1 MLYIISNGNCP
12 IGAKKEIK
20 MALSDPIYVKLF
32 EDDYKKLKEI
42 SEDKKIKISYL
53 IRKIVNKYID
63 QHEEEFEF
71 IW

>member
-1 MLYIISNGNCP
+1 MTILGKGKSCALSHP
-12 IGAKKEIK
+12 KEVK

-32 EDDYKKLKEI
+32 KEDYEKLREI

-53 IRKIVNKYID
+53 IRKIVNKYIAR
-63 QHEEEFEF
+63 HEDEFEH